1 MTKMFPTRN
10 GVPPVKLLRPITLES
25 GLYIN
30 GRWLEPDGPNWLSVS
45 DPATGD
51 PVGRVVAATAEQARA
66 AIDAAHDAFPG
77 WGALAPDERARILRR
92 AYDLVVLRADELARI
107 LTLEH
112 GKPVAEAKG
121 EVLWGAEFLLWYAEE
136 IRRPWGEIL
145 ASNGPSRR
153 LYVRRRPRGVVVCI
167 TPWNFPSSM
176 ILRKIAPATAAG
188 NTVVLK
194 PAEQTPLSATALF
207 QIFDE
212 AGFPPGVVNLVCGDP
227 LVVGDALTTAPQV
240 RQISF
245 TGSVEVGKLLLE
257 RGARTVTKVSLEL
270 GGHAPAIVFDDA
282 DLEVA
287 TTKIGFSKFQG
298 GGQSCIAANRLLVQE
313 EIAEEF
319 ASRFATR
326 AESLRVGHGLDPG
339 VAVGPLI
346 DAAAVDRV
354 RSQVV
359 DAVQRGARVLTGGDT
374 PAGMD
379 PNRFFAPTILAD
391 VPPAATIAREETF
404 GPVAPLIPFRTE
416 DDAVRMANATLYG
429 LAAYVF
435 TRDLGRAHRVSE
447 ALDFGMV
454 AVNDGALGWVQAPFG
469 GIKESGDGREGGR
482 LGLEEYLDVQYISL
496 NF

>member
-1 MTKMFPTRN
+1 MA
-10 GVPPVKLLRPITLES
+10 S
-25 GLYIN
+25 GLYID
-30 GRWLEPDGPNWLSVS
+30 GRWLDPEGAGRLEVH
-45 DPATGD
+45 DPATGE
-51 PVGRVVAATAEQARA
+51 PVGHVVSATADMARHAVDAAARA
-66 AIDAAHDAFPG
+66 FSSWSG
-77 WGALAPDERARILRR
+77 LAPDARSQVLRR
-92 AYDLVVLRADELARI
+92 AYDLVVRRADELARI

-112 GKPVAEAKG
+112 GKPLDEAKG
-121 EVLWGAEFLLWYAEE
+121 EVLWGADFLLWYAEE

-145 ASNGPSRR
+145 ASNGPNQR

-194 PAEQTPLSATALF
+194 PAEQTPISATALF
-207 QIFDE
+207 EIFDE

-227 LVVGDALTTAPQV
+227 VVIGEALTTAPQV

-245 TGSVEVGKLLLE
+245 TGSVEVGKLLME
-257 RGARTVTKVSLEL
+257 RAARTVTKVSLEL

-282 DLEVA
+282 DLEMA
-287 TTKIGFSKFQG
+287 ATKIGFSKFQG
-298 GGQSCIAANRLLVQE
+298 GGQSCIATNRLFVQDEIAEDFANRL
-313 EIAEEF
+313 AE
-319 ASRFATR
+319 R
-326 AESLRVGHGLDPG
+326 AQSLRVGHGLEPG
-339 VAVGPLI
+339 VALGPLI
-346 DAAAVDRV
+346 DAAAVNRV
-354 RSQVV
+354 RAQVV
-359 DAVQRGARVLTGGDT
+359 DAVGRGARVLTGGDT
-374 PAGMD
+374 PAGLD
-379 PNRFFAPTILAD
+379 PQRFFAPTILAG
-391 VPPAATIAREETF
+391 VSPAATIAREETF
-404 GPVAPLIPFRTE
+404 GPVAPVIPFRTE
-416 DDAVRMANATLYG
+416 AEAIRMANGTPYG

-454 AVNDGALGWVQAPFG
+454 AVNDGALRWVQAPFG

>member
-1 MTKMFPTRN
+1 MFPTRN
-10 GVPPVKLLRPITLES
+10 GVLPVKLASPISVAS
-25 GLYIN
+25 GLYID
-30 GRWLEPDGPNWLSVS
+30 GRWLDPAGAGRLEVH
-45 DPATGD
+45 DPATGE
-51 PVGRVVAATAEQARA
+51 PVGHVVSASADMARDALGAAARA
-66 AIDAAHDAFPG
+66 FPAWSG
-77 WGALAPDERARILRR
+77 LPADERSRVLRR
-92 AYDLVVLRADELARI
+92 AYDLVVRRADELARI

-112 GKPVAEAKG
+112 GKPVDEAKG
-121 EVLWGAEFLLWYAEE
+121 EVLWGADFLLWYAEE

-145 ASNGPSRR
+145 ASNGPNQR

-194 PAEQTPLSATALF
+194 PAEQTPISATALF
-207 QIFDE
+207 EIFDE

-227 LVVGDALTTAPQV
+227 VVIGDALTAAPQV

-257 RGARTVTKVSLEL
+257 RAARTVTKVSLEL
-270 GGHAPAIVFDDA
+270 GGHAPAIVFADA

-287 TTKIGFSKFQG
+287 ATKIGFSKFQG
-298 GGQSCIAANRLLVQE
+298 GGQSCIAANRLFVQE
-313 EIAEEF
+313 AIADDF
-319 ASRFATR
+319 AARLADR
-326 AESLRVGHGLDPG
+326 AQSLRVGHGLEPG
-339 VAVGPLI
+339 VSVGPLI
-346 DAAAVDRV
+346 DAAAVHWV
-354 RSQVV
+354 RAQVA
-359 DAVQRGARVLTGGDT
+359 DAVDRGARVLTGGDT
-374 PAGMD
+374 PAGLD
-379 PNRFFAPTILAD
+379 PQRFFAPTILTG
-391 VPPAATIAREETF
+391 VSPAATIAREETF
-404 GPVAPLIPFRTE
+404 GPVAPVIPFRTE
-416 DDAVRMANATLYG
+416 GDAVRLANSTPYG

-435 TRDLGRAHRVSE
+435 TRELGRAHRVSE

>member
-1 MTKMFPTRN
+1 MKVTSP
-10 GVPPVKLLRPITLES
+10 LSLQS
-25 GLYIN
+25 GLYVN
-30 GRWLEPDGPNWLSVS
+30 GRWAEPDDGGRLAVN
-45 DPATGD
+45 DPATGE
-51 PVGRVVAATAEQARA
+51 PAGQVVAATAEQARA
-66 AIDAAHDAFPG
+66 AVDAAHAAFPLWSG
-77 WGALAPDERARILRR
+77 LAPDERSAILRR
-92 AYDLVVLRADELARI
+92 AYDLVIARADQLARI

-112 GKPVAEAKG
+112 GKPVDEAKG

-145 ASNGPSRR
+145 ASNRPNQR

-176 ILRKIAPATAAG
+176 ILRKVAPATAAG
-188 NTVVLK
+188 NTVVVK

-207 QIFDE
+207 EIFDE

-227 LVVGDALTTAPQV
+227 VSVGEALTTAPRV

-257 RGARTVTKVSLEL
+257 RAARTVTKVSLEL
-270 GGHAPAIVFDDA
+270 GGHAPAIVFEDA
-282 DLEVA
+282 DLDVA

-298 GGQSCIAANRLLVQE
+298 GGQSCIAANRLLVQDGV
-313 EIAEEF
+313 AGDF
-319 ASRFATR
+319 TDRLAAR
-326 AESLRVGHGLDPG
+326 AQSLRVGHGLDPG
-339 VAVGPLI
+339 VAIGPLI
-346 DAAAVDRV
+346 DAAAVQRV
-354 RSQVV
+354 RAQVV
-359 DAVQRGARVLTGGDT
+359 DAVRRGARVLTGGDT

-391 VPPAATIAREETF
+391 VSPAATIAREETF
-404 GPVAPLIPFRTE
+404 GPVAPVIPFRSE
-416 DDAVRMANATLYG
+416 AEAIRLANATPYG

-469 GIKESGDGREGGR
+469 GVKESGDGREGGR

>member
-1 MTKMFPTRN
+1 
-10 GVPPVKLLRPITLES
+10 VKVTTPITLES

-30 GRWLEPDGPNWLSVS
+30 GRWLDSDGGEPLQVN
-45 DPATGD
+45 DPATGER
-51 PVGRVVAATAEQARA
+51 VGQVVAATPGQAGDAIRA
-66 AIDAAHDAFPG
+66 AAEAFPA
-77 WGALAPDERARILRR
+77 WGGLAPDERSQVLRR
-92 AYDLVVLRADELARI
+92 AYDLVLHRSDELARI

-112 GKPVAEAKG
+112 GKPVAESKG

-145 ASNGPSRR
+145 AGNGPNQR
-153 LYVRRRPRGVVVCI
+153 LYVRRRPRGVVACI

-188 NTVVLK
+188 NTVVVK

-207 QIFDE
+207 EIFDE

-227 LVVGDALTTAPQV
+227 VAIGEALTTAPEI

-245 TGSVEVGKLLLE
+245 TGSVEVGKLLLA
-257 RGARTVTKVSLEL
+257 RAARTVTKVSLEL
-270 GGHAPAIVFDDA
+270 GGNAPVIVFDDA

-298 GGQSCIAANRLLVQE
+298 AGQSCIAANRVLVQDR
-313 EIAEEF
+313 IAENLGQQL
-319 ASRFATR
+319 AKR
-326 AESLRVGHGLDPG
+326 AQSLHVGHGTDPS
-339 VAVGPLI
+339 VTIGPLI
-346 DAAAVDRV
+346 DARAVQRV
-354 RSQVV
+354 RAQVAE
-359 DAVQRGARVLTGGDT
+359 AVGRGARVLTGGDT
-374 PAGMD
+374 PPGLD
-379 PNRFFAPTILAD
+379 PQRFFAPTILAQ
-391 VPPAATIAREETF
+391 VSPAAAIAQEETF
-404 GPVAPLIPFRTE
+404 GPVAPLIPFQTE
-416 DDAVRMANATLYG
+416 AEAIRLANATPYG